1 MNKQIVLVTDNVRS
15 LHNVGSLFR
24 TAECLGVSKLYLCG
38 YTPHPGKIDDDRL
51 PHVVARNESQISKT
65 ALGTE
70 KNLEWGYSKDIA
82 DCIGRLKDEGFRIVA
97 LEQTEVSIKLN
108 DYSPPEKIALIIGNE
123 PKGINKTTLDLCDDI
138 VEIPMYGQ
146 KESLN
151 VVQATAI
158 ALYALQEA

>member
-1 MNKQIVLVTDNVRS
+1 MNKQIVLVADNVRS

-24 TAECLGVSKLYLCG
+24 TAECLGVKKLYLCG
-38 YTPHPGKIDDDRL
+38 YTPHPSKKNDERL

-70 KNLEWGYSKDIA
+70 KNLEWQYYKDVA
-82 DCIGRLKDEGFRIVA
+82 DCISQLKDEGFTIAA
-97 LEQTEVSIKLN
+97 LEQAENSIKLN
-108 DYSPPEKIALIIGNE
+108 DYSVPKKVALIVGNE
-123 PKGINKTTLDLCDDI
+123 PNGIDKSTLVLCNDI
-138 VEIPMYGQ
+138 IEIPMYGK

-151 VVQATAI
+151 VVQAAAI